1 MQQKTRSTSVINLVN
16 LRLINNLNSTLVR
29 GNIPTTKGK
38 ANKTE
43 VYKMSKSK
51 IANAKNAKEYTIQF
65 LSTHSTASRSELLS
79 SMRCEM
85 PDMSYSILG
94 GALHQLCKNGD
105 IVSIERGVYSLG
117 VSKCEDDPFICSMK
131 NASHCLEAALANAM
145 KELEKCRLTID
156 DFGDMDACIEKS
168 KLLVEAH
175 DFLDT
180 QLKKIKSI

>member
-1 MQQKTRSTSVINLVN
+1 MPKMPRSIRYTFFLLIPPHLVQN
-16 LRLINNLNSTLVR
+16 YLAVCVVKCQICLTVYWAVHFISYVKMAILFLLNV
-29 GNIPTTKGK
+29 
-38 ANKTE
+38 
-43 VYKMSKSK
+43 VY
-51 IANAKNAKEYTIQF
+51 ILLEFQNARTIHLF
-65 LSTHSTASRSELLS
+65 VAW
-79 SMRCEM
+79 
-85 PDMSYSILG
+85 
-94 GALHQLCKNGD
+94 
-105 IVSIERGVYSLG
+105 
-117 VSKCEDDPFICSMK
+117 K